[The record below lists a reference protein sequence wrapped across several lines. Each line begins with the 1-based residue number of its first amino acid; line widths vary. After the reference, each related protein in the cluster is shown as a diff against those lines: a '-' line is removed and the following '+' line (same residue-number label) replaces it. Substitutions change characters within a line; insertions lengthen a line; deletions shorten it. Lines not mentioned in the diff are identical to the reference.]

1 MFLPITRQDKSA
13 FWRSKMKYLD
23 LKADYIIKRK
33 IMKNLEDTVLTL
45 IIVIMVFMIS
55 NLYKRVKNLEDKI
68 E

>member
-1 MFLPITRQDKSA
+1 
-13 FWRSKMKYLD
+13 
-23 LKADYIIKRK
+23 
-33 IMKNLEDTVLTL
+33 MKNLEDSVLTL

>member
-1 MFLPITRQDKSA
+1 
-13 FWRSKMKYLD
+13 
-23 LKADYIIKRK
+23 
-33 IMKNLEDTVLTL
+33 MKNLEDTVLTL